1 MHKESNK
8 LGGMIVSKFSAL
20 LLGTGLIVATLSLL
34 SCTRAD
40 SEVIDEKVTSQLH
53 TQINL
58 RKEQIANPTPDR
70 LEIMK
75 NMGMRVDNLEIQRIF
90 IHLTRELNP
99 SQIEEIEAEGIT
111 LYPDSWIPPVGNHP
125 TGFLI
130 ADMPIDRLAELTGKD
145 YVVGLETAE
154 RQLQPQNGARPQ

>member
-1 MHKESNK
+1 
-8 LGGMIVSKFSAL
+8 MIVSKFSAL
-20 LLGTGLIVATLSLL
+20 LFGTGLIVATLTLL
-34 SCTRAD
+34 SCAPAD
-40 SEVIDEKVTSQLH
+40 SVVIDEKVGSQLH
-53 TQINL
+53 TQISL
-58 RKEQIANPTPDR
+58 RKEQIADPTPDR

-75 NMGMRVDNLEIQRIF
+75 NMGMRVDNLETQRIF

-99 SQIEEIEAEGIT
+99 SQIQEIEAEGIT

-130 ADMPIDRLAELTGKD
+130 ADMPVNRLAVLTGKG
-145 YVVGLETAE
+145 YVVRLATAE